1 MRKTELPNCPQW
13 LLDARTEYEDVVV
26 EDGILVWR
34 AGNFLGGNFRGG
46 DFLGG
51 NFRGGNFRGGNF
63 RGGDFLGGNFRG
75 GNFRGGNFWGGDFL
89 GEKIT
94 RKPISIYG
102 LARPVLIVQTHLRIG
117 CQTHP
122 HAEWEKFSDDEI
134 SQMAEGALAFWKE
147 NKDFLLSIC
156 KHEREAR

>member
-26 EDGILVWR
+26 EDGILVWG
-34 AGNFLGGNFRGG
+34 A
-46 DFLGG
+46 
-51 NFRGGNFRGGNF
+51 GNFRGGNF

>member
-13 LLDARTEYEDVVV
+13 LLDADTENEDV
-26 EDGILVWR
+26 DFDTWGILIWKS
-34 AGNFLGGNFRGG
+34 GNFLGGDFRGG
-46 DFLGG
+46 DF
-51 NFRGGNFRGGNF
+51 
-63 RGGDFLGGNFRG
+63 
-75 GNFRGGNFWGGDFL
+75 WGGDFR

-102 LARPVLIVQTHLRIG
+102 LAWPVLIVQTQLQIG

-134 SQMAEGALAFWKE
+134 SQMAGGALAFWKE

-156 KHEREAR
+156 KHEREAK